1 MDEKEEK
8 RIADLLLQVS
18 GGPMTEGEA
27 RFLRGVQGFIDFAIR
42 NGLSFHAAMRYLS
55 HDWNELARYAF
66 DFETPIKKGFWPR
79 VYDFSDMTSDAVG
92 EPAPEQTT
100 R

>member
-8 RIADLLLQVS
+8 QIADYLRVL
-18 GGPMTEGEA
+18 GGPMSEGEMK
-27 RFLRGVQGFIDFAIR
+27 FLRSVQAFIDFALR
-42 NGLSFHAAMRYLS
+42 NGLSFHATMAYLS
-55 HDWNELARYAF
+55 HDWNEFARYGF

-92 EPAPEQTT
+92 EPEEPADA